1 MAHISEE
8 EKLRRR
14 RSNESVIGTHAMEG
28 MQLDDATLA
37 LMRRF
42 EEGEIDRAQLSAG
55 IDQHVQDLLSARPT
69 DQAATVRSTVI
80 AA

>member
-8 EKLRRR
+8 EKLRRHS
-14 RSNESVIGTHAMEG
+14 SNESVIGTHAMEG
-28 MQLDDATLA
+28 MQLDEATLD

-42 EEGEIDRAQLSAG
+42 EEGELDRAQLSAG
-55 IDQHVQDLLSARPT
+55 IDLHVQDLLSARRT
-69 DQAATVRSTVI
+69 DQAATVHSAVV